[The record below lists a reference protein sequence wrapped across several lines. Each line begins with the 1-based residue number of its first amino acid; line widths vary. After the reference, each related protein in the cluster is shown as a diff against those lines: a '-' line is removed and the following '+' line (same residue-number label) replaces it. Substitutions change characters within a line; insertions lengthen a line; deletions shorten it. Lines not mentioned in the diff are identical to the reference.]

1 MSRDHQRAGHPLR
14 ISPDQ
19 FSKSLPEPT
28 RILNAE
34 LNKLISDAGLTRKQ
48 AVLTGGLDLTD
59 KQCSRQMGE
68 RRAGP
73 TPELFEA
80 ILTAAARELG
90 CPREELDRRYRPM
103 LHAAQ
108 AAAAGSTP
116 PVSPVVPD
124 TPAIVPDLA
133 VPHTPAQ
140 MSTLVEKA
148 EWLADLLVRN
158 EERRAAAQL
167 GAVFGHDKA
176 LLVEALV
183 KLGALDPG
191 MVAALLE
198 AIRRRDGAPRST
210 GLLDEIRKQDAQ
222 IGARIA
228 AVPLREELGRKS
240 TILESDPARVFGRR
254 MAALIQNSHIDQARR
269 ETVARAEELAHGAH
283 RDSVLAGIIEAN
295 GAGPTLAGTLLTDMA
310 EDNCEEMLLYLVQLL
325 RHVQP
330 GERFALLCRLDE
342 ALTSELRG
350 TIVRLLGNNERLPN
364 NRDLDSP
371 ELRDFA
377 TFMKTLREDSH
388 RLIAVI
394 TDEPIITFPDLA
406 AGHLVESIPNFEPIL
421 GGMVT
426 YRFEGTVQLLARA
439 LADWNSRVQQFD
451 GFPHSYPPVTTL
463 ARAVLGLANGTRLT
477 TAMLTCHPASATLL
491 FDAMQNVDHPR
502 FPVLLADLA
511 TNHVTTDALARLA
524 LDADKEPQ
532 RLRIFEKLVKD
543 NPYDADTIMRRIA
556 AEYSA
561 EILKVLAKS
570 GEDAPRFTERM
581 IELLNDPRTP
591 GASPRRTPTPSA
603 APISKLPSAHR
614 TPPPNRPGQETG

>member
-1 MSRDHQRAGHPLR
+1 MSRDHQSAGHPLR
-14 ISPDQ
+14 IDPDQ

-34 LNKLISDAGLTRKQ
+34 LNKLISAAGLTRKQ
-48 AVLTGGLDLTD
+48 AVMMGGLDLTD

-80 ILTAAARELG
+80 VLTAAAHELRRPLEELG
-90 CPREELDRRYRPM
+90 RTYRPM
-103 LHAAQ
+103 LAAAQ

-116 PVSPVVPD
+116 PANRVVPD

-133 VPHTPAQ
+133 APHTPAPAD
-140 MSTLVEKA
+140 TLVEKTA
-148 EWLADLLVRN
+148 WLANLLVAN

-167 GAVFGHDKA
+167 GAVFGQDKA
-176 LLVEALV
+176 QLVETLV

-198 AIRRRDGAPRST
+198 EIRRRDGAPRST
-210 GLLDEIRKQDAQ
+210 GLLDEIRKQDER
-222 IGARIA
+222 IGTRIA
-228 AVPLREELGRKS
+228 AVPLGEELGRQP
-240 TILESDPARVFGRR
+240 TILESDPARVFGLR
-254 MAALIQNSHIDQARR
+254 MAALIRNGHIDQARR
-269 ETVARAEELAHGAH
+269 ETVARAEELARGTHN
-283 RDSVLAGIIEAN
+283 DSVLAGIIEGN
-295 GAGPTLAGTLLTDMA
+295 VAGPSLADTLLTVMA
-310 EDNCEEMLLYLVQLL
+310 EDNCAEMLLYLVQLL
-325 RHVQP
+325 RHVRAA
-330 GERFALLCRLDE
+330 ERFDLLCSLDE
-342 ALTSELRG
+342 ALSPEMRG

-377 TFMKTLREDSH
+377 TFMKTLRENFH

-406 AGHLVESIPNFEPIL
+406 AGHLVESIPNFEPVL

-426 YRFEGTVQLLARA
+426 YQFERTVQLLARS
-439 LADWNSRVQQFD
+439 LTDWNSRVQQFD
-451 GFPHSYPPVTTL
+451 GYLHSYPPVTAL
-463 ARAVLGLANGTRLT
+463 ARAVLGLATAPRLT
-477 TAMLTCHPASATLL
+477 AAMLTRHPASAALL
-491 FDAMQNVDHPR
+491 FDAMQNVDDLR
-502 FPVLLADLA
+502 FPVLLADLT
-511 TNHVTTDALARLA
+511 TNHVTTDTLARLA
-524 LDADKEPQ
+524 LDSDKEPQ

-543 NPYDADTIMRRIA
+543 NPLDADTIMRRIA

-561 EILKVLAKS
+561 EILPVLAKS
-570 GEDAPRFTERM
+570 GQDAPRFTERM

-591 GASPRRTPTPSA
+591 GTSSRRAPTPSA
-603 APISKLPSAHR
+603 LPLSKLPSAHR
-614 TPPPNRPGQETG
+614 TSPPNRETG